1 MSLSSISPSS
11 NSSTQILREVWVL
24 TAIAIVILGLRV
36 VAKLRIG
43 KFGGDDLLM
52 AFALVSITFT

>member
-1 MSLSSISPSS
+1 MSLSSRSPSS